1 MDEMFSSRNGHRVD
15 TEVSL
20 ERGGISVV
28 TESRRRSSNLLVSK
42 VNSNDAGNYTCA
54 PSNALPDSV
63 MVHVILGN
71 ALGEGGKGA
80 GAVGANLMTP
90 SWGKRCRSF

>member
-71 ALGEGGKGA
+71 ALA
-80 GAVGANLMTP
+80 
-90 SWGKRCRSF
+90 